1 MINAVAGESVHV
13 VFCFA
18 RSIEITLAGEFILTS
33 VAELD
38 MPVPHPGIGVAVLVQ
53 DCDEALVPVG
63 TGNFV
68 PGTLFTKIIH
78 GV

>member
-18 RSIEITLAGEFILTS
+18 RAIEISLAGEFIVTA
-33 VAELD
+33 VAEVD
-38 MPVPHPGIGVAVLVQ
+38 VPVPHPGIGVAILVE

-63 TGNFV
+63 TGDFV
-68 PGTLFTKIIH
+68 PGAFFRRIVHRI
-78 GV
+78 